1 MQGFFFFLIL
11 VLTSVLVYKWSYNK
25 LWFKLHL
32 LFDEI
37 SSANWENVS
46 SMPEN
51 WNQNANLYTRDT
63 FMQKFYT
70 EYSLSSNRIAGY
82 LRILF
87 SVAMA
92 CYFVTIEIIL
102 ISIKISDGTKQADF
116 ITTVVWPFTALLLSL
131 ILILIQPFCIL
142 ISILNKFFNDKLDM
156 DRLIMAT
163 TAVIGGLIMILSI
176 VDFGPFAFT
185 NNILTRL
192 SIAGI
197 TLMAYLSGIACVS
210 TVYYIC
216 LFVWH
221 KNTNKGA
228 SPISSNS
235 ISNSFQ
241 KQNFLLWSSRESLE
255 RRSQDYEYKIKQLL
269 DKMHQENDYLTS
281 NMKNKY
287 MDVLGKYQL
296 SLTKINSALQQP
308 YKMLVTKRI
317 CSSMFIIYCI
327 HRITFTFMVKIPRIV
342 SHFVSYPHDY
352 KYNHF
357 ENKSDPLAVTFANIL
372 DVLLFHF
379 NYQHDLESLKSQIS
393 LFLSASLFIGSI
405 STVYTTI
412 SFIIGLLPVRFQM
425 VAMYAMSNNME
436 EEELPFFNNN
446 STNCDK
452 NIHLNRNPSMIKNL
466 LVSELTG
473 IYVIGTV
480 LMIRSNLP
488 FDMALKLK
496 NLLGEKFTVP
506 NVTIDCWF
514 DEMFAFACVFTFI
527 GIKVAEIYLTNN
539 SSTSNLLK
547 KDNRLIN

>member
-1 MQGFFFFLIL
+1 MQGFFFFLLL
-11 VLTSVLVYKWSYNK
+11 VFTSVLVYRWSSNQV
-25 LWFKLHL
+25 WFKLHL

-37 SSANWENVS
+37 SSANWENVAN
-46 SMPEN
+46 MPAN
-51 WNQNANLYTRDT
+51 WNQNANLYTKDT

-70 EYSLSSNRIAGY
+70 EYSLSSNRIASY
-82 LRILF
+82 IRILF

-102 ISIKISDGTKQADF
+102 IYIKTSDGNKQADF
-116 ITTVVWPFTALLLSL
+116 ITNLIWPFTALLLSL

-142 ISILNKFFNDKLDM
+142 ISILNKFFNDKLDI

-163 TAVIGGLIMILSI
+163 TTVIGGLITILSMI
-176 VDFGPFAFT
+176 DFGPFVFS

-210 TVYYIC
+210 TIYYTSLLI
-216 LFVWH
+216 W
-221 KNTNKGA
+221 NK
-228 SPISSNS
+228 ISNRSNSLIPSSS

-241 KQNFLLWSSRESLE
+241 KQNFLLWSSRDSLQTS
-255 RRSQDYEYKIKQLL
+255 SQNYEFKIKQLL
-269 DKMHQENDYLTS
+269 DKMHQESDYLTS
-281 NMKNKY
+281 NTKNLY

-296 SLTKINSALQQP
+296 SLTKINNALQQP
-308 YKMLVTKRI
+308 YKILVTKRI
-317 CSSMFIIYCI
+317 GGSMFIIYCI
-327 HRITFTFMVKIPRIV
+327 HRIAFTFLVKIPRII
-342 SHFVSYPHDY
+342 SHSISYPDDY
-352 KYNHF
+352 QYNHF
-357 ENKSDPLAVTFANIL
+357 ESKSDPLAVTFANIL

-393 LFLSASLFIGSI
+393 LFLSASLFVGSI

-412 SFIIGLLPVRFQM
+412 SFIMGLLPVRFQM
-425 VAMYAMSNNME
+425 VAMYAMHNSIDDG
-436 EEELPFFNNN
+436 ELPSFNNPSN
-446 STNCDK
+446 HNNAINVKKS
-452 NIHLNRNPSMIKNL
+452 PSMIKNL

-473 IYVIGTV
+473 IYVIATV

-496 NLLGEKFTVP
+496 DLLGEKFTVP
-506 NVTIDCWF
+506 NVAIDCWF
-514 DEMFAFACVFTFI
+514 DKMFAVSCVVTFV
-527 GIKVAEIYLTNN
+527 GIILAETYLTNN
-539 SSTSNLLK
+539 NTTNNLLK